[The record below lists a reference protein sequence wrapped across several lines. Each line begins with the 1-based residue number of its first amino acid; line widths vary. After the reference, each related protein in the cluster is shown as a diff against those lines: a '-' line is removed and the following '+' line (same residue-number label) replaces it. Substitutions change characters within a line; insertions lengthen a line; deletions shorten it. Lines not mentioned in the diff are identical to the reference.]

1 MKLRKIDRQEA
12 EKRPILIE
20 PGHHEF
26 GRSRGV
32 VQCPFCGHRNIIY
45 LWSFYGG
52 GKRCMNTQ
60 CRAFLAIPEA
70 VRDMVPATKQQGDN
84 NGH

>member
-1 MKLRKIDRQEA
+1 MKMRKIDRHEA

-20 PGHHEF
+20 PGLHEF
-26 GRSRGV
+26 GRSKGV

-52 GKRCMNTQ
+52 GKRCMNPR
-60 CRAFLAIPEA
+60 CRAFLAIPAA
-70 VRDMVPATKQQGDN
+70 VRDMVPVEGGAE
-84 NGH
+84 